1 MTDFDIDKLKSLP
14 TPSPIGWEPGVVFD
28 GGQGFVKTPLLED
41 EPSPEYIRDIIKASR
56 LDPDDIVVDWS
67 AKARITSHIG
77 ADGNLV
83 QCWYKLPITQKPNR
97 NFDIDKLIKRIDI
110 DNRPDKGKKWRT
122 IMLSDQHIGKS
133 EADGGGTDIILQ
145 RWHDGVAKALSD
157 GPFAGINLVFGGD
170 TIEGYESQG
179 GKNIG
184 SCDSSLSEQIDLAT
198 DMAFETVHAC
208 LKAADSVVVSVVPGN
223 HGDTTRVANVSMTD
237 SYDVQIVRNVE
248 RVFKKA
254 AKLDKDLAF
263 MLDNLTFFYPSRE
276 TGDLTYRA
284 GDTIFTVV
292 HGHKF
297 RGGPVNGAEK
307 WWAGQ
312 ITNDRPAAAGEIL
325 LYGHFHGFRAWNYT
339 AKRWILSAPSLET
352 QSTWFANATGA
363 TSLPGVLVFDAA
375 DGVPKNITVV

>member
-41 EPSPEYIRDIIKASR
+41 EPSPEYIREIIKASR

-83 QCWYKLPITQKPNR
+83 QCWYKLPIMQKPDRSFNVDELVASIGSTLNPPPGER
-97 NFDIDKLIKRIDI
+97 S
-110 DNRPDKGKKWRT
+110 GWRT
-122 IMLSDQHIGKS
+122 IMLSDQHIGKGK
-133 EADGGGTDIILQ
+133 EAGGGSDLIAR
-145 RWHDGVAKALSD
+145 RWEQSVAQALDGA
-157 GPFAGINLVFGGD
+157 PFKGINLVFGGD
-170 TIEGYESQG
+170 TIEGYVSQN

-184 SCDSSLSEQIDLAT
+184 ECDLTLTEQIRVASKLVVST
-198 DMAFETVHAC
+198 IQQCM
-208 LKAADSVVVSVVPGN
+208 KAADEVIVSAVPGN
-223 HGDTTRVANVSMTD
+223 HSESTRVSSVSMTD
-237 SYDVQIVRNVE
+237 SHDLQIVSSAQQAVE
-248 RVFKKA
+248 
-254 AKLDKDLAF
+254 LAG
-263 MLDNLTFFYPSRE
+263 LSSRCSFYYPDPA
-276 TGDLTYRA
+276 TGDVTYRA
-284 GDTIFTVV
+284 GDTIYTVV

-297 RGGPVNGAEK
+297 SGGPVNGAEK